1 MTNYPG
7 LSDMFYEGANV
18 FKTHEGFRRSE
29 EAAAAH
35 QQGLAEALQR
45 QQYEA
50 AMNPL
55 RIESERQLGRTRKL
69 TADVAEKEQPY
80 KLKKVEYDATK
91 AEYEDMDRFGQ
102 ALEQWGSIAEANQ
115 GQIPLE
121 LQSRMPKELAAVF
134 AQPNGWQQAKA
145 AGKAMRENSSKWLQ
159 QQSKQGSA
167 EDIAALKAAQA
178 AESRRLA
185 DEARARQAQLDRE
198 SRERIAMQRLDNA
211 RKLAADRRSGSSD
224 KKTLEQY
231 AVELDRAANELLI
244 DDPRAAA
251 ALKQRSEEM
260 IIKAQSIKAA
270 SAGVNDDFRRE
281 LLGLQNKYGTKP
293 QPAQAAPAA
302 TAPASQD
309 NDPLGIRKKP

>member
-35 QQGLAEALQR
+35 QQGLAEAIQR
-45 QQYEA
+45 QQHEA

-55 RIESERQLGRTRKL
+55 RIEAEKQLGRTRKL
-69 TADVAEKEQPY
+69 TADLAEKEQPY
-80 KLKKVEYDATK
+80 KLKQIDYNAQK

-145 AGKAMRENSSKWLQ
+145 AGKAMRENSAKWLS

-167 EDIAALKAAQA
+167 EDIAALKAREATERQ
-178 AESRRLA
+178 RLA

-198 SRERIAMQRLDNA
+198 SRERLAMQRLENA
-211 RKLAADRRSGSSD
+211 HKLAADRRSGSSD

-231 AVELDRAANELLI
+231 AVELDRAANEVML
-244 DDPRAAA
+244 DDPQAAN
-251 ALKQRSEEM
+251 ALRQRSM
-260 IIKAQSIKAA
+260 DILQKAASLKAA

-281 LLGLQNKYGTKP
+281 LMGLQNKYGTKP

>member
-35 QQGLAEALQR
+35 QQGLAEAIQR
-45 QQYEA
+45 QQHEA

-55 RIESERQLGRTRKL
+55 RVEAEKQLGRTRKL
-69 TADVAEKEQPY
+69 TADLAEKEQPY

-102 ALEQWGSIAEANQ
+102 ALEQWGTIAEANQ

-134 AQPNGWQQAKA
+134 AQPNGWKQAKD
-145 AGKAMRENSSKWLQ
+145 AGKAMRENSQKWLS

-167 EDIAALKAAQA
+167 EDIAAAKLRAAEARDAQRSADMRYVAELRANTAKAVAAGSKAKSAETLKTLDAGYLKYIELASTATNEADRIFYTNLAQEIVQQKTAYINAQA
-178 AESRRLA
+178 AAKQTGTTDTGAVTGLPTR
-185 DEARARQAQLDRE
+185 EAP
-198 SRERIAMQRLDNA
+198 
-211 RKLAADRRSGSSD
+211 K
-224 KKTLEQY
+224 
-231 AVELDRAANELLI
+231 
-244 DDPRAAA
+244 PRAVNAPTKTQPTVKKDA
-251 ALKQRSEEM
+251 DGN
-260 IIKAQSIKAA
+260 IIL
-270 SAGVNDDFRRE
+270 D
-281 LLGLQNKYGTKP
+281 
-293 QPAQAAPAA
+293 
-302 TAPASQD
+302 
-309 NDPLGIRKKP
+309 

>member
-35 QQGLAEALQR
+35 QQSLAEAIQR
-45 QQYEA
+45 QQHEA

-55 RIESERQLGRTRKL
+55 RIEAEKQLGRTRKL
-69 TADVAEKEQPY
+69 TADLAEKEQPY
-80 KLKKVEYDATK
+80 KLKQIDYNAQK

-134 AQPNGWQQAKA
+134 AQPDGWKQAKN
-145 AGKAMRENSSKWLQ
+145 AGKAMRENSAKWLS

-167 EDIAALKAAQA
+167 EDIAAARLKAQ
-178 AESRRLA
+178 
-185 DEARARQAQLDRE
+185 Q
-198 SRERIAMQRLDNA
+198 ERDA
-211 RKLAADRRSGSSD
+211 RRSEDMRYIAELRAKTQANKPGSASAAKAVKSLD
-224 KKTLEQY
+224 EGFIKYLE
-231 AVELDRAANELLI
+231 L
-244 DDPRAAA
+244 
-251 ALKQRSEEM
+251 
-260 IIKAQSIKAA
+260 AA
-270 SAGVNDDFRRE
+270 SAPNEEDRMFYKQLAQEIVAQKTAYIN
-281 LLGLQNKYGTKP
+281 
-293 QPAQAAPAA
+293 AQATARQTGSTDTGAVTGLPTREAPKPRAVN
-302 TAPASQD
+302 APTKNQ
-309 NDPLGIRKKP
+309 PEVKKDAQGRIILD

>member
-35 QQGLAEALQR
+35 QQGLAEAIQR
-45 QQYEA
+45 QQHEA

-55 RIESERQLGRTRKL
+55 RVESETQLGRKRRL
-69 TADVAEKEQPY
+69 EADLAEKEQPY
-80 KLKKVEYDATK
+80 KLKQIDYNAQK

-134 AQPNGWQQAKA
+134 AQPDGWRQAQK
-145 AGKAMRENSSKWLQ
+145 AGKAMRENSAKWLS

-167 EDIAALKAAQA
+167 EDIAALKAREATERQ
-178 AESRRLA
+178 RLA

-198 SRERIAMQRLDNA
+198 SRERLARERIDNA

-231 AVELDRAANELLI
+231 AVELDRAANEVML
-244 DDPRAAA
+244 DDPQAAN
-251 ALKQRSEEM
+251 ALRQRSM
-260 IIKAQSIKAA
+260 DILQKAASLKAA
-270 SAGVNDDFRRE
+270 SAGVNDNFRRE
-281 LLGLQNKYGTKP
+281 LLNLQNRYGTSP

-302 TAPASQD
+302 PAPA
-309 NDPLGIRKKP
+309 DPYAGFKIK